1 MRVVNLKLWTVCNYQ
16 VAIPWINTSGNTET
30 LGCKF
35 NTDLWWWEN
44 KGSLWGASRSYRPQ
58 PRFALTWF
66 YFSQELSPSAR
77 KRLPWQDPQ
86 RLDSP
91 FIWLWFTR
99 PSDGGFWW
107 GGWSLPLCCGLTPF
121 YYKQQTHRSTVSTGD
136 STFLKNV
143 QQWHDRWSLAGA
155 HDASDMPVR
164 GTATF
169 ETTLNRTWLAA
180 CNSTCVKIMIFVA
193 FVHGRFCKASWQQHF
208 SSALNLLPTES
219 SNGTINALQFTGTLT
234 SEVAFPSSYWG

>member
-1 MRVVNLKLWTVCNYQ
+1 MREVNLKLWTVCNYQ

-107 GGWSLPLCCGLTPF
+107 GGEACPSAVDSPLFTTNNKHIDPQRQLEIPLFWKMC
-121 YYKQQTHRSTVSTGD
+121 S
-136 STFLKNV
+136 
-143 QQWHDRWSLAGA
+143 
-155 HDASDMPVR
+155 SDMTDDSLLEHMMPQ
-164 GTATF
+164 
-169 ETTLNRTWLAA
+169 
-180 CNSTCVKIMIFVA
+180 TCL
-193 FVHGRFCKASWQQHF
+193 SEEQQH
-208 SSALNLLPTES
+208 SRP
-219 SNGTINALQFTGTLT
+219 
-234 SEVAFPSSYWG
+234 P

>member
-136 STFLKNV
+136 STLPEKCAAVTWQMIACWSTWCLRHACQRNSNIRDHLK
-143 QQWHDRWSLAGA
+143 
-155 HDASDMPVR
+155 
-164 GTATF
+164 
-169 ETTLNRTWLAA
+169 
-180 CNSTCVKIMIFVA
+180 
-193 FVHGRFCKASWQQHF
+193 
-208 SSALNLLPTES
+208 
-219 SNGTINALQFTGTLT
+219 
-234 SEVAFPSSYWG
+234 